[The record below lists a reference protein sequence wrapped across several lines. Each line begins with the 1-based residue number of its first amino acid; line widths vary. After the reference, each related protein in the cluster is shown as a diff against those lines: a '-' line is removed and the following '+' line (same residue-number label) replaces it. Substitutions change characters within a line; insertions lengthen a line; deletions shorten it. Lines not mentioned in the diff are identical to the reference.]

1 MNNQDYILDVYQYR
15 ALIALRDFVE
25 NAFCGYQDGYG
36 REEEMAVADTFCFLV
51 RDYVNLID
59 ASKQTVDDYNER
71 HQHYQSIMK
80 PQI

>member
-15 ALIALRDFVE
+15 TLIALRDFVE

-59 ASKQTVDDYNER
+59 ASK
-71 HQHYQSIMK
+71 
-80 PQI
+80 